1 MNDLFAMCGSG
12 RSGTSCHSLMIFHA
26 GGNDVLAD
34 SGAKLAITHQGIAG
48 SLSFAFLALGILL

>member
-1 MNDLFAMCGSG
+1 
-12 RSGTSCHSLMIFHA
+12 MIFHA

-48 SLSFAFLALGILL
+48 SLSFAFLALALGILL